1 MAPPTLATKPQH
13 IVLAHELDAAWI
25 IALWLA
31 VHNGD
36 SIHEGISK
44 AAQSEQTEVLVRA
57 LSGHLQTVTNFDSAQ
72 IVEKLAKLGME
83 VSVEVE
89 GKRTHVK
96 NTKQYFEHIDE
107 DQIQKP
113 HRICIKVFGHEFCH
127 SLFLTHL
134 PKT

>member
-1 MAPPTLATKPQH
+1 MTPPTIKPTH
-13 IVLAHELDAAWI
+13 TVFAHELDLAWI

-31 VHNGD
+31 VHHGD
-36 SIHEGISK
+36 PVPEGISK
-44 AAQSEQTEVLVRA
+44 ATQSEQTEVLVRA
-57 LSGHLQTVTNFDSAQ
+57 LSGHLQTVTNVDSAQ

-96 NTKQYFEHIDE
+96 NTKQYFDSMDE
-107 DQIQKP
+107 KQMLKP
-113 HRICIKVFGHEFCH
+113 HKICTRVFGFELCH
-127 SLFLTHL
+127 TVFLTHL